1 MKRYNLMNTFA
12 FAVIG
17 AVAMSLAISAGARA
31 EEKTDPY
38 AIPKECAVREGFI
51 PVEGGRV
58 WYQVVGIGD
67 ATPLLVLHGGPG
79 FAHDYLEPIGRLC
92 NTRPVVFYDQL
103 GCGKSDRPKDKSLW
117 RIDRFVKE
125 LGQVRAALKLSRVH
139 ILGQS
144 WGTMLLTDYMLTK
157 PAGVES
163 VIFSDP
169 AISIPQFV
177 KDNAK
182 HRKQLPA
189 AVQEVLDRHEA
200 NGWTQCY
207 EYQAAVNEY
216 YKRHVCRLAVYPEP
230 LERSLAGVGEDVYLT
245 MNGLNEFSVTGN
257 IKDYDRVSRLRE
269 IPEPALFICGRY
281 DETTPEATEIYHH
294 AMPGSEMVV
303 FENSA
308 HTPMLEETEKYL
320 ATVRE
325 FVGKH
330 DRAK

>member
-1 MKRYNLMNTFA
+1 MRSYKREMNFA
-12 FAVIG
+12 FAIFAAA
-17 AVAMSLAISAGARA
+17 AVLIVTSAGSRA
-31 EEKTDPY
+31 EEKADPY

-58 WYQVVGIGD
+58 WYQVVGAGD
-67 ATPLLVLHGGPG
+67 ATPLLLLHGGPG
-79 FAHDYLEPIGRLC
+79 FAHDYLQPIGRLC
-92 NTRPVVFYDQL
+92 KERPVIFYDQL

-117 RIDRFVKE
+117 RIERFVKE
-125 LGQVRAALKLSRVH
+125 LGQVRAALKLKSVH

-144 WGTMLLTDYMLTK
+144 WGTMLLTDYMLTR
-157 PAGVES
+157 PEGVES

-169 AISIPQFV
+169 AISIPQFI

-182 HRKQLPA
+182 HRKELPPGI
-189 AVQEVLDRHEA
+189 QQVLDRHEA

-245 MNGLNEFSVTGN
+245 MNGPNEFSVTGN
-257 IKDYDRVSRLRE
+257 LKDYDRVARLKE
-269 IPEPALFICGRY
+269 IPEPAMFICGRY
-281 DETTPEATEIYHH
+281 DETTPEATEIYHR

-308 HTPMLEETEKYL
+308 HTPMLEETDKYL
-320 ATVRE
+320 ATVRD
-325 FVGKH
+325 FIAKH